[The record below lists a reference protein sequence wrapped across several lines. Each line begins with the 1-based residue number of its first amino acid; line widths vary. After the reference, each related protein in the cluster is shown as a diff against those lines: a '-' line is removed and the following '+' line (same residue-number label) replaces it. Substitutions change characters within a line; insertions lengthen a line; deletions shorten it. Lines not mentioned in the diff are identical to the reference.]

1 MPRQHHPKFAQNQG
15 RARPCTHPHAPG
27 SHGEEPRPTARTP
40 CRSPTHSH
48 AASAR
53 SPSLPATS
61 HPEQHPPPPAHGAG
75 HRPVRPTHRTPFT
88 PSPGGSPP
96 SAAPSAGAAGR
107 HSPGNRI
114 PKATPKPT
122 DTAPERPGL
131 FENQRSSS
139 EFVVLPADT
148 PPAEVCYTK
157 GRYFFS
163 EVKSTSPDASWH
175 PLPIDP
181 AKAVAYRNTPEPVS
195 YATMMN
201 RTVYQIATQ
210 ITTNADTF
218 RKIISGRRSF
228 RWKQ

>member
-61 HPEQHPPPPAHGAG
+61 HPEQHPRRQPMEQVIVRCAPRTGRLYPIAGRFPAVCRALYRCGRPALARQPDSKSKPEPHRQCAGTTGAFRKSKVFIG
-75 HRPVRPTHRTPFT
+75 IR
-88 PSPGGSPP
+88 GSACGYT
-96 SAAPSAGAAGR
+96 SRRSLLHDGAAF
-107 HSPGNRI
+107 
-114 PKATPKPT
+114 
-122 DTAPERPGL
+122 L
-131 FENQRSSS
+131 FLRS
-139 EFVVLPADT
+139 EKCF
-148 PPAEVCYTK
+148 
-157 GRYFFS
+157 
-163 EVKSTSPDASWH
+163 PDASWH

-195 YATMMN
+195 YAAMIN
-201 RTVYQIATQ
+201 RTV
-210 ITTNADTF
+210 
-218 RKIISGRRSF
+218 
-228 RWKQ
+228 